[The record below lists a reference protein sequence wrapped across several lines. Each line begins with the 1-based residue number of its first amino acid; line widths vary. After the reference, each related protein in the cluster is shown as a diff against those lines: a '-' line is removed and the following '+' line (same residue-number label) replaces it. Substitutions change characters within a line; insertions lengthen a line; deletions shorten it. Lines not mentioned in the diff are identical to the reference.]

1 MKQDSVKQKHVDSYY
16 AATRNFTGDFPV
28 LEGAVDCD
36 VCVIGAGYTGLSSA
50 LFLAE
55 AGYSVTVLEAAK
67 VGFGASGRNGGQ
79 LVNSYSRDVDVIEE
93 RYGDKT
99 AEILGSMIFEG
110 ADIIRQRIQHYDI
123 QCDYRPGGIFAAM
136 NKKQLKGL
144 AEQKKSWERY
154 GNKNLKMLD
163 AADIKREI
171 GSDAYVGGLLDM
183 QGGHIHPL
191 NLALGEASA
200 IIGLGGKIYEQSAAV
215 EINYGEPITVRTAKG
230 LVRAKYL
237 LIAGNAYLPQGLD
250 NRVTSKSMPCGSQ
263 IVVTEP
269 LSEKQARSLI
279 KNNYCVEDCNYLLD
293 YYRLTADNRLLYGG
307 GVVYGA
313 REPDDIEQLIR
324 PKILK
329 TFPQLKDVKIDYRWT
344 GNFLLTMSRMPQFGR
359 IEKNAY
365 YMQGYSGHGVTCSH
379 LAGKLIS
386 EMIRGDAERFDAFAS
401 LPHMP
406 MIGGRTFSAPLTA
419 LGAVYYSLR
428 DRFGI

>member
-1 MKQDSVKQKHVDSYY
+1 MKQQHVNSYY
-16 AATRNFTGDFPV
+16 AATRNEVIDFPI
-28 LEGAVDCD
+28 LEEALDCD
-36 VCVIGAGYTGLSSA
+36 VCIIGAGYTGLSSA
-50 LFLAE
+50 LFLSE
-55 AGYSVTVLEAAK
+55 AGYKVTVLEAAK
-67 VGFGASGRNGGQ
+67 VGYGASGRNGGQ

-110 ADIIRQRIQHYDI
+110 ADIIRSRIKDYDI
-123 QCDYRPGGIFAAM
+123 KCDYRPGGIFAAM
-136 NKKQLKGL
+136 NKKQLNGL
-144 AEQKKSWERY
+144 AEQKRNWERY
-154 GNKNLKMLD
+154 GNRNLKMLD
-163 AADIKREI
+163 AADIRREV

-183 QGGHIHPL
+183 QGGHVHPL
-191 NLALGEASA
+191 NLALGEAAA
-200 IIGLGGKIYEQSAAV
+200 IVRLGGKIYEQSAAV
-215 EINYGEPITVRTAKG
+215 EITYGEPITVRTAKG

-250 NRVTSKSMPCGSQ
+250 NRVTAKSMPCGSQ

-269 LSEKQARSLI
+269 LNEQQARSLI
-279 KNNYCVEDCNYLLD
+279 TNNYCVEDCNYLLD

-386 EMIRGDAERFDAFAS
+386 EMIRGDAERFNAFAS

-406 MIGGRTFSAPLTA
+406 MLGGRTFSAPLTA

-428 DRFGI
+428 DRFGV

>member
-1 MKQDSVKQKHVDSYY
+1 M
-16 AATRNFTGDFPV
+16 
-28 LEGAVDCD
+28 
-36 VCVIGAGYTGLSSA
+36 
-50 LFLAE
+50 
-55 AGYSVTVLEAAK
+55 TVLEAAQ

-79 LVNSYSRDVDVIEE
+79 LVNSYSRDVDVIEA
-93 RYGDKT
+93 RYGEKT
-99 AEILGSMIFEG
+99 ARVLGSMMFEG
-110 ADIIRQRIQHYDI
+110 ADIIRQRIGRYDI
-123 QCDYRPGGIFAAM
+123 QCDYRPGGIFAAL
-136 NKKQLKGL
+136 NKKQLKAL
-144 AEQKKSWERY
+144 AEQKSSWEAY
-154 GNKNLKMLD
+154 GNQNLTMLD
-163 AADIKREI
+163 AADIKREV
-171 GSDAYVGGLLDM
+171 GCANYVGGLLDL

-200 IIGLGGKIYEQSAAV
+200 FIGLGGKIFEQSAAV
-215 EINYGEPITVRTAKG
+215 EITYGEPITVRTARG
-230 LVRAKYL
+230 VVRAKYL
-237 LIAGNAYLPQGLD
+237 LIAGNAYLAQNFD
-250 NRVTSKSMPCGSQ
+250 NRVTAKSMPCGSQ
-263 IVVTEP
+263 IAVTEP
-269 LSEKQARSLI
+269 LPEDVARSLI
-279 KNNYCVEDCNYLLD
+279 ANNYCVEDCNYLLD

-313 REPDDIEQLIR
+313 REPDDIEQLIK

-406 MIGGRTFSAPLTA
+406 MIGGRTFQAPLTA
-419 LGAVYYSLR
+419 MGAAYYALR

>member
-1 MKQDSVKQKHVDSYY
+1 MKQQHVNSYY
-16 AATRNFTGDFPV
+16 AATRNEVIDFPT
-28 LEGAVDCD
+28 LEESVECD
-36 VCVIGAGYTGLSSA
+36 VCIIGAGYTGLSSA
-50 LFLAE
+50 LFLTE
-55 AGYSVTVLEAAK
+55 AGYKVTVLEAAK
-67 VGFGASGRNGGQ
+67 VGYGASGRNGGQ
-79 LVNSYSRDVDVIEE
+79 LVNSYSRDVDVIEA

-110 ADIIRQRIQHYDI
+110 ADIIRSRIKDYDI
-123 QCDYRPGGIFAAM
+123 QCDYRPGGIFAAL
-136 NKKQLKGL
+136 NKKQLNGL
-144 AEQKKSWERY
+144 AEQKRSWERY
-154 GNKNLKMLD
+154 GNQHLKMLD
-163 AADIKREI
+163 AADIRREV

-191 NLALGEASA
+191 NLALGEAAA
-200 IIGLGGKIYEQSAAV
+200 IVRLGGKIYEQSAAV
-215 EINYGEPITVRTAKG
+215 EIKYGEPNIVRTGKG
-230 LVRAKYL
+230 QVRAKYL

-250 NRVTSKSMPCGSQ
+250 NRVTAKSMPCGSQ

-269 LSEKQARSLI
+269 LTEQQARSLI
-279 KNNYCVEDCNYLLD
+279 THNYCVEDCNYLLD

-365 YMQGYSGHGVTCSH
+365 YMQCYSGHGVTCSH

-406 MIGGRTFSAPLTA
+406 MLGGRTFSAPLTA

-428 DRFGI
+428 DRFGV

>member
-1 MKQDSVKQKHVDSYY
+1 MKQAHVNSYY
-16 AATRNFTGDFPV
+16 AATRHFTGDFPV
-28 LEGAVDCD
+28 LEEAMDCD
-36 VCVIGAGYTGLSSA
+36 VCIIGAGYTGLSSA

-79 LVNSYSRDVDVIEE
+79 LVNSYSRDVDVIEA

-99 AEILGSMIFEG
+99 AEVLGSMMFEG

-123 QCDYRPGGIFAAM
+123 QCDYRPGGIFAAL
-136 NKKQLKGL
+136 NNKQLKGL
-144 AEQKKSWERY
+144 AEQKSSWERY
-154 GNKNLKMLD
+154 GNRNLTMLS
-163 AADIKREI
+163 AADIKREV
-171 GSDAYVGGLLDM
+171 GCDNYVGGLLDM

-200 IIGLGGKIYEQSAAV
+200 IIGLGGRIFEQSAAV
-215 EINYGEPITVRTAKG
+215 DITYGEPITVRTAKG
-230 LVRAKYL
+230 AVKAKYL

-250 NRVTSKSMPCGSQ
+250 NRVTAKSMPCGSQ

-269 LSEKQARSLI
+269 LTEQQARSLI
-279 KNNYCVEDCNYLLD
+279 THNYCVEDCNYLLD

-386 EMIRGDAERFDAFAS
+386 EMIRGDAERFNAFAS

-406 MIGGRTFSAPLTA
+406 MLGGRTFQAPLTA
-419 LGAVYYSLR
+419 MGAAYYALR

>member
-1 MKQDSVKQKHVDSYY
+1 MKQQHVNSYY
-16 AATRNFTGDFPV
+16 AATRNEVIDFPI
-28 LEGAVDCD
+28 LEEVVDCD
-36 VCVIGAGYTGLSSA
+36 VCIIGAGYTGLSSA
-50 LFLAE
+50 LFLSE
-55 AGYSVTVLEAAK
+55 AGYKVTVLEAAK
-67 VGFGASGRNGGQ
+67 VGYGASGRNGGQ

-110 ADIIRQRIQHYDI
+110 ADIIRSRIKDYGI
-123 QCDYRPGGIFAAM
+123 KCDYRPGGIFAAM
-136 NKKQLKGL
+136 NKKQLNGL
-144 AEQKKSWERY
+144 AEQKRNWERY
-154 GNKNLKMLD
+154 GNRNLRMLD
-163 AADIKREI
+163 AADIRREV

-183 QGGHIHPL
+183 QGGHVHPL
-191 NLALGEASA
+191 NLALGEAAA
-200 IIGLGGKIYEQSAAV
+200 IVRLGGMIYEQSAAV
-215 EINYGEPITVRTAKG
+215 EITYGEPITVRTAKG

-250 NRVTSKSMPCGSQ
+250 NRVTAKSMPCGSQ

-269 LSEKQARSLI
+269 LTEQQARSLI
-279 KNNYCVEDCNYLLD
+279 THNYCVEDCNYLLD

-324 PKILK
+324 PKIHK

-386 EMIRGDAERFDAFAS
+386 EMIRGDAERFNAFAS

-406 MIGGRTFSAPLTA
+406 MLGGRTFSAPLTA

-428 DRFGI
+428 DRFGV

>member
-1 MKQDSVKQKHVDSYY
+1 MQTYVNSYY
-16 AATRNFTGDFPV
+16 AATRNQTTDYPQ
-28 LEGAVDCD
+28 LEELVECD

-93 RYGDKT
+93 RYGEKS
-99 AEILGSMIFEG
+99 AEVLGSMIFEG

-123 QCDYRPGGIFAAM
+123 QCDYRPGGIFAAL
-136 NKKQLKGL
+136 NNKQLKGL
-144 AEQKKSWERY
+144 AEQKRNWERL
-154 GNKNLKMLD
+154 GNYNLKLLD
-163 AADIKREI
+163 KAQIDREVGTRNYI
-171 GSDAYVGGLLDM
+171 GGLLDM

-200 IIGLGGKIYEQSAAV
+200 IIGLGGKIFEQSAAV
-215 EINYGEPITVRTAKG
+215 EITYGEPNVVRTAKG
-230 LVRAKYL
+230 VVRAKYL
-237 LIAGNAYLPQGLD
+237 LIAGNAYLQQDLD
-250 NRVTSKSMPCGSQ
+250 PRVTRKSMPCGSQ

-269 LSEKQARSLI
+269 LPEQLARSLI
-279 KNNYCVEDCNYLLD
+279 ANNYCVEDCNYLLD
-293 YYRLTADNRLLYGG
+293 YFRLTGDNRLLYGG

-313 REPDDIEQLIR
+313 REPDDIDQLIR

-379 LAGKLIS
+379 LAGKLIA
-386 EMIRGDAERFDAFAS
+386 EMIRGDAERFNAFAS

-406 MIGGRTFSAPLTA
+406 MIGGRTFQAPLTA
-419 LGAVYYSLR
+419 MGAAYYALR

>member
-1 MKQDSVKQKHVDSYY
+1 MQTYVNSYY
-16 AATRNFTGDFPV
+16 AATRNQTTDYPQ
-28 LEGAVDCD
+28 LEELVECD

-93 RYGDKT
+93 RYGEKS
-99 AEILGSMIFEG
+99 AEVLGSMIFEG

-123 QCDYRPGGIFAAM
+123 QCDYRPGGIFAAL
-136 NKKQLKGL
+136 NNKQLKGL
-144 AEQKKSWERY
+144 AEQKRNWERL
-154 GNKNLKMLD
+154 GNHNLKLLD
-163 AADIKREI
+163 KAQIDREVGTRNYI
-171 GSDAYVGGLLDM
+171 GGLLDM

-200 IIGLGGKIYEQSAAV
+200 IIGLGGKIFEQSAAV
-215 EINYGEPITVRTAKG
+215 EITYGEPNVVRTAKG
-230 LVRAKYL
+230 VVRAKYL
-237 LIAGNAYLPQGLD
+237 LIAGNAYLQQDLD
-250 NRVTSKSMPCGSQ
+250 PRVTRKSMPCGSQ

-269 LSEKQARSLI
+269 LPEQLARSLI
-279 KNNYCVEDCNYLLD
+279 THNYCVEDCNYLLD
-293 YYRLTADNRLLYGG
+293 YFRLTGDNRLLYGG

-313 REPDDIEQLIR
+313 REPDDIDQLIR

-379 LAGKLIS
+379 LAGKLIA
-386 EMIRGDAERFDAFAS
+386 EMIRGDAERFNAFAS

-406 MIGGRTFSAPLTA
+406 MIGGRTFQAPLTA
-419 LGAVYYSLR
+419 MGAAYYALR

>member
-1 MKQDSVKQKHVDSYY
+1 MQTYVNSYY
-16 AATRNFTGDFPV
+16 AATRNQTTDYPQ
-28 LEGAVDCD
+28 LEESVECD

-93 RYGDKT
+93 RYGEKS
-99 AEILGSMIFEG
+99 AEVLGSMIFEG

-123 QCDYRPGGIFAAM
+123 QCDYRPGGIFAAL
-136 NKKQLKGL
+136 NNKQLKGL
-144 AEQKKSWERY
+144 AEQKRNWERL
-154 GNKNLKMLD
+154 GNHNLKMLD
-163 AADIKREI
+163 KAQIDREVGTKNYI
-171 GSDAYVGGLLDM
+171 GGLLDM

-200 IIGLGGKIYEQSAAV
+200 IIGLGGKIFEQSAAV
-215 EINYGEPITVRTAKG
+215 EITYGEPNVIRTAKG
-230 LVRAKYL
+230 VVRAKYL
-237 LIAGNAYLPQGLD
+237 LIAGNAYLQQDLD
-250 NRVTSKSMPCGSQ
+250 PRVTRKSMPCGSQ
-263 IVVTEP
+263 IVVTEQLP
-269 LSEKQARSLI
+269 EQLARSLI
-279 KNNYCVEDCNYLLD
+279 SNNYCVEDCNYLLD
-293 YYRLTADNRLLYGG
+293 YFRLTGDNRLLYGG

-379 LAGKLIS
+379 LAGKLIA
-386 EMIRGDAERFDAFAS
+386 EMIRGDAERFNAFAS

-406 MIGGRTFSAPLTA
+406 MIGGRTFQAPLTA
-419 LGAVYYSLR
+419 MGAAYYALR

>member
-1 MKQDSVKQKHVDSYY
+1 MKQESVKQKHVNSYY

-99 AEILGSMIFEG
+99 AEVLGSMIFEG

-136 NKKQLKGL
+136 NKKQFKGL

-154 GNKNLKMLD
+154 GNKNLTLLGE
-163 AADIKREI
+163 ADIKREI

-279 KNNYCVEDCNYLLD
+279 KHNYCVEDCNYLLD

-313 REPDDIEQLIR
+313 REPDDIDQLIR

>member
-136 NKKQLKGL
+136 NKKQLRGL

>member
-1 MKQDSVKQKHVDSYY
+1 MNQAHVNSYY

-28 LEGAVDCD
+28 LEQAVDCD
-36 VCVIGAGYTGLSSA
+36 VCIIGAGYTGLSSA

-99 AEILGSMIFEG
+99 AEVLGSMIFEG

-123 QCDYRPGGIFAAM
+123 QCDYRPGGIFAAL

-144 AEQKKSWERY
+144 VEQKSSWERY
-154 GNKNLKMLD
+154 GNKNLTLLS
-163 AADIKREI
+163 ASDIKGEV
-171 GSDAYVGGLLDM
+171 GCNNYVGGLLDM

-200 IIGLGGKIYEQSAAV
+200 IIGLGGRIYEQSAAV
-215 EINYGEPITVRTAKG
+215 EITYGEPITVRTAKG

-250 NRVTSKSMPCGSQ
+250 NRVTAKSMPCGSQ

-269 LSEKQARSLI
+269 LSEQQARSLI

-313 REPDDIEQLIR
+313 REPDDIEQLIK
-324 PKILK
+324 PKILN

-386 EMIRGDAERFDAFAS
+386 EMIRGDAERFNAFAS

-406 MIGGRTFSAPLTA
+406 MIGGRTFQAPLTA
-419 LGAVYYSLR
+419 MGAAYYALR

>member
-1 MKQDSVKQKHVDSYY
+1 MKHTHVNSYY
-16 AATRNFTGDFPV
+16 AATRNLTTDFPV
-28 LEGAVDCD
+28 LEESVECD

-55 AGYSVTVLEAAK
+55 AGYSVTVLEAAQ

-79 LVNSYSRDVDVIEE
+79 LVNSYSRDVDVIEA
-93 RYGDKT
+93 RYGEKT
-99 AEILGSMIFEG
+99 ARVLGSMMFEG
-110 ADIIRQRIQHYDI
+110 ADIIRQRIGRYDI
-123 QCDYRPGGIFAAM
+123 QCDYRPGGIFAAL
-136 NKKQLKGL
+136 NKKQLKAL
-144 AEQKKSWERY
+144 AEQKSSWEAY
-154 GNKNLKMLD
+154 GNQNLTLLD
-163 AADIKREI
+163 AADIKREV
-171 GSDAYVGGLLDM
+171 GCANYVGGLLDL

-191 NLALGEASA
+191 NLALGEAAA
-200 IIGLGGKIYEQSAAV
+200 IIGLGGKIFEQSAAV
-215 EINYGEPITVRTAKG
+215 EITYGEPITVRTARG
-230 LVRAKYL
+230 VVRAKYL
-237 LIAGNAYLPQGLD
+237 LIAGNAYLAQNLD
-250 NRVTSKSMPCGSQ
+250 NRVTAKSMPCGSQ
-263 IVVTEP
+263 IAVTEP
-269 LSEKQARSLI
+269 LPENVARSLI
-279 KNNYCVEDCNYLLD
+279 ANNYCVEDCNYLLD

-313 REPDDIEQLIR
+313 REPDDIEQLIK

-406 MIGGRTFSAPLTA
+406 MIGGRTFQAPLTA
-419 LGAVYYSLR
+419 MGAAYYALR

>member
-1 MKQDSVKQKHVDSYY
+1 MKQQHVNSYY
-16 AATRNFTGDFPV
+16 AATRNEVIDFPI
-28 LEGAVDCD
+28 LEEAVDCD
-36 VCVIGAGYTGLSSA
+36 VCIIGAGYTGLSSA
-50 LFLAE
+50 LFLSE
-55 AGYSVTVLEAAK
+55 AGYKVTVLEAAK
-67 VGFGASGRNGGQ
+67 VGYGASGRNGGQ

-110 ADIIRQRIQHYDI
+110 ADIIRSRIKDYDI
-123 QCDYRPGGIFAAM
+123 KCDYRPGGIFAAM
-136 NKKQLKGL
+136 NKKQLNGL
-144 AEQKKSWERY
+144 AEQKRNWERY
-154 GNKNLKMLD
+154 GNRNLKMLD
-163 AADIKREI
+163 AADIRREV

-183 QGGHIHPL
+183 QGGHVHPL
-191 NLALGEASA
+191 NLALGEAAA
-200 IIGLGGKIYEQSAAV
+200 IVRLGGKIYEQSAAV
-215 EINYGEPITVRTAKG
+215 EITYGEPITVRTAKG

-250 NRVTSKSMPCGSQ
+250 NRVTAKSMPCGSQ

-269 LSEKQARSLI
+269 LTEQQASSLI
-279 KNNYCVEDCNYLLD
+279 TNNYCVEDCNYLLD

-386 EMIRGDAERFDAFAS
+386 EMIRGDAERFNAFAS

-406 MIGGRTFSAPLTA
+406 MLGGRTFSAPLTA

-428 DRFGI
+428 DRFGV

>member
-1 MKQDSVKQKHVDSYY
+1 MKHTHINSYY
-16 AATRNFTGDFPV
+16 AATRNHTGDFTT
-28 LEGAVDCD
+28 LEEQVECD

-79 LVNSYSRDVDVIEE
+79 LVNSYSRDVDVIES

-99 AEILGSMIFEG
+99 AEVLGSMMFEG

-123 QCDYRPGGIFAAM
+123 QCDYRPGGIFAAL

-144 AEQKKSWERY
+144 TEQKNSWERY
-154 GNKNLKMLD
+154 GNQNLTLLD
-163 AADIKREI
+163 AQDIKREV
-171 GSDAYVGGLLDM
+171 GCENYVGGLLDM

-200 IIGLGGKIYEQSAAV
+200 IIGLGGKIFEQSAAV
-215 EINYGEPITVRTAKG
+215 EITYGEPITVRTAKG
-230 LVRAKYL
+230 VVRAKYL
-237 LIAGNAYLPQGLD
+237 LIAGNAYLPQDLD
-250 NRVTSKSMPCGSQ
+250 SRVTSKSMPCGSQ

-269 LSEKQARSLI
+269 LAENVARSLI
-279 KNNYCVEDCNYLLD
+279 THNYCVEDCNYLLD

-313 REPDDIEQLIR
+313 REPDDIEQLIK

-406 MIGGRTFSAPLTA
+406 MLGGRTFQVPLTA
-419 LGAVYYSLR
+419 MGAAYYAMR

>member
-1 MKQDSVKQKHVDSYY
+1 MKQQHVNSYY
-16 AATRNFTGDFPV
+16 AATRNEVIDFPV
-28 LEGAVDCD
+28 LEEALDCD
-36 VCVIGAGYTGLSSA
+36 VCIIGAGYTGLSSA
-50 LFLAE
+50 LFLSE
-55 AGYSVTVLEAAK
+55 AGYKVTVLEAAK
-67 VGFGASGRNGGQ
+67 VGYGASGRNGGQ

-110 ADIIRQRIQHYDI
+110 ADIIRSRIKDYDI
-123 QCDYRPGGIFAAM
+123 KCDYRPGGIFAAM
-136 NKKQLKGL
+136 NKKQLNGL
-144 AEQKKSWERY
+144 AEQKRNWERY
-154 GNKNLKMLD
+154 GNRNLKMLD
-163 AADIKREI
+163 AADIRREV

-183 QGGHIHPL
+183 QGGHVHPL
-191 NLALGEASA
+191 NLALGEAAA
-200 IIGLGGKIYEQSAAV
+200 IVRLGGKIYEQSAAV
-215 EINYGEPITVRTAKG
+215 EITYGEPITVRTAKG

-250 NRVTSKSMPCGSQ
+250 NRVTAKSMPCGSQ

-269 LSEKQARSLI
+269 LTEQQARSLI
-279 KNNYCVEDCNYLLD
+279 PNNYCVEDCNYLLD

-386 EMIRGDAERFDAFAS
+386 EMIRGDAERFNAFAS

-406 MIGGRTFSAPLTA
+406 MLGGRTFSAPLTA

-428 DRFGI
+428 DRFGV

>member
-1 MKQDSVKQKHVDSYY
+1 MKHSSSNQQHVNSYY

-99 AEILGSMIFEG
+99 AEVLGSMIFEG

-154 GNKNLKMLD
+154 GNKNLTLLGE
-163 AADIKREI
+163 ADIKREV

-215 EINYGEPITVRTAKG
+215 EITYGEPITVRTAKG
-230 LVRAKYL
+230 VVKAKYL

-269 LSEKQARSLI
+269 LSEKQARSLN
-279 KNNYCVEDCNYLLD
+279 KNTYCVEDCIYLLD

-313 REPDDIEQLIR
+313 REPNDIEQLIR

>member
-1 MKQDSVKQKHVDSYY
+1 MKQAHVNSYY
-16 AATRNFTGDFPV
+16 AATTNRIGDFPV
-28 LEGAVDCD
+28 LEHAVDCD
-36 VCVIGAGYTGLSSA
+36 VCIIGAGYTGLSSA

-123 QCDYRPGGIFAAM
+123 QCDYKPGGIFAAL

-144 AEQKKSWERY
+144 AEQKSSWERY

-163 AADIKREI
+163 AADIKREV
-171 GSDAYVGGLLDM
+171 GCDNYVGGLLDL
-183 QGGHIHPL
+183 QGGHVHPL

-215 EINYGEPITVRTAKG
+215 EITYGEPITVRTAKG

-269 LSEKQARSLI
+269 LSEKVARSLI

-313 REPDDIEQLIR
+313 REPDDIEQLIK

-406 MIGGRTFSAPLTA
+406 MLGGRTFQAPLTA
-419 LGAVYYSLR
+419 MGAAYYALR

>member
-1 MKQDSVKQKHVDSYY
+1 MKQAHVNSYY
-16 AATRNFTGDFPV
+16 AATTNRIGEFPV
-28 LEGAVDCD
+28 LEHEVDCD

-99 AEILGSMIFEG
+99 AEVLGSMIFEG

-123 QCDYRPGGIFAAM
+123 QCDYRPGGIFAAL

-144 AEQKKSWERY
+144 AEQKSSWERY
-154 GNKNLKMLD
+154 GNKNLTMLD
-163 AADIKREI
+163 AADIKREV
-171 GSDAYVGGLLDM
+171 GCDNYVGGLLDM

-215 EINYGEPITVRTAKG
+215 GITYGEPITVRTAKG

-269 LSEKQARSLI
+269 LSEKVGRSLI

-313 REPDDIEQLIR
+313 REPDDIEQLIK

-406 MIGGRTFSAPLTA
+406 MLGGRTFQAPLTA
-419 LGAVYYSLR
+419 MGAAYYALR

>member
-1 MKQDSVKQKHVDSYY
+1 
-16 AATRNFTGDFPV
+16 
-28 LEGAVDCD
+28 
-36 VCVIGAGYTGLSSA
+36 
-50 LFLAE
+50 
-55 AGYSVTVLEAAK
+55 
-67 VGFGASGRNGGQ
+67 
-79 LVNSYSRDVDVIEE
+79 
-93 RYGDKT
+93 
-99 AEILGSMIFEG
+99 
-110 ADIIRQRIQHYDI
+110 
-123 QCDYRPGGIFAAM
+123 
-136 NKKQLKGL
+136 
-144 AEQKKSWERY
+144 
-154 GNKNLKMLD
+154 MLD
-163 AADIKREI
+163 AADIKREV
-171 GSDAYVGGLLDM
+171 GCDNYVGGLLDM

-200 IIGLGGKIYEQSAAV
+200 IIGLGGKICEQSAAV
-215 EINYGEPITVRTAKG
+215 EITYGEPITVRTAKG
-230 LVRAKYL
+230 VVRAKYL

-269 LSEKQARSLI
+269 LSEQVARSLI

-313 REPDDIEQLIR
+313 REPDDIEQLIK

-406 MIGGRTFSAPLTA
+406 MLGGRTFQAPLTA
-419 LGAVYYSLR
+419 MGAAYYALR
-428 DRFGI
+428 DRFGF

>member
-1 MKQDSVKQKHVDSYY
+1 MQPYVNSYY
-16 AATRNFTGDFPV
+16 ATTRNNVDDFPILDQV
-28 LEGAVDCD
+28 IECD

-50 LFLAE
+50 LFLTE
-55 AGYSVTVLEAAK
+55 AGYSVTVLESAK

-79 LVNSYSRDVDVIEE
+79 LVNSYSRDVDVIEQ

-99 AEILGSMIFEG
+99 AQVLGSMIFEG
-110 ADIIRQRIQHYDI
+110 GDIIRQRIKQYDI
-123 QCDYRPGGIFAAM
+123 QCDYRQGGIFAAL

-144 AEQKKSWERY
+144 EGQKSHWERY
-154 GNKNLKMLD
+154 GNQQLRMLG
-163 AADIKREI
+163 AADIAKEV
-171 GSDAYVGGLLDM
+171 GTENYVGGLLDM
-183 QGGHIHPL
+183 SGGHVHPL
-191 NLALGEASA
+191 NLALGEAAA
-200 IIGLGGKIYEQSAAV
+200 IIRLGGKIFEQSAA
-215 EINYGEPITVRTAKG
+215 INIAYGEPIVVSTAKG
-230 LVRAKYL
+230 QVRAKYL
-237 LIAGNAYLPQGLD
+237 LIAGNAYLNEDLD
-250 NRVTSKSMPCGSQ
+250 PRVTRKSMPCGSQ

-269 LSEKQARSLI
+269 LSEKVAKSLI
-279 KNNYCVEDCNYLLD
+279 THNYCVEDCNYLLD
-293 YYRLTADNRLLYGG
+293 YFRLTADNRLLYGG

-313 REPDDIEQLIR
+313 REPKDIEQLIL

-329 TFPQLKDVKIDYRWT
+329 TFPQLKGVKIDYRWT

-359 IEKNAY
+359 VEKNAY

-406 MIGGRTFSAPLTA
+406 MMGGRAFQVPLTA
-419 LGAVYYSLR
+419 LGATYYAMR